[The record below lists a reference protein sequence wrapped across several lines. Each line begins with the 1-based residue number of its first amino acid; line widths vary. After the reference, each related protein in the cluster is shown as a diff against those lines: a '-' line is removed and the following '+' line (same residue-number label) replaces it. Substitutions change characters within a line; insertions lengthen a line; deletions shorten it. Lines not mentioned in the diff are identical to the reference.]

1 VGSLTLGIPLGT
13 SRSDDATTRTLAW
26 LSQYQFPAERLGYVA

>member
-1 VGSLTLGIPLGT
+1 MSSGE
-13 SRSDDATTRTLAW
+13 DAVTRTLAW

>member
-1 VGSLTLGIPLGT
+1 VGSLTLGIPLGM
-13 SRSDDATTRTLAW
+13 SSGEDAVTRTLAW